1 MIPID
6 DVLSALAGLTGMA
19 DANSVDSQ
27 VATILAKIRI
37 PRLVLGIIVGAGLA
51 ISGCVMQA
59 LFRNP
64 MADPGLLGVSS
75 GAALGAM
82 ITIVLGA
89 RIASGLPAGLVE
101 HLIPVVAFAG
111 GLCALAI
118 IHRLSRINF
127 RIDIPTMLLAGIA
140 LNSITGALIGLVS
153 YISDDGQLRQLVFWG
168 LGSLEVTNWTRIG
181 ISAAVIV
188 PASVVMTCYARHLN
202 ANLLGENEARYLGI
216 DIEGM
221 KKMLVVLVSLIVGAC
236 VAMSGIIGFVG
247 LLVPHL
253 VRMATGPDHR
263 LLLPA
268 CGIFG
273 AVLLVLADILA
284 RTLITPAEI
293 PIGIITAILGGPFFL
308 WLLVR
313 HRRKLAL

>member
-1 MIPID
+1 M
-6 DVLSALAGLTGMA
+6 AGLAGLSDIHVIDPQAT
-19 DANSVDSQ
+19 
-27 VATILAKIRI
+27 TILVKIRI
-37 PRLVLGIIVGAGLA
+37 PRLIMGIIVGSGLA
-51 ISGCVMQA
+51 VSGCVMQA

-82 ITIVLGA
+82 ITIVLSVHFMHY
-89 RIASGLPAGLVE
+89 IADALVM
-101 HLIPVVAFAG
+101 HMIPIMAFAG
-111 GLCALAI
+111 GLCTLLI
-118 IHRLSRINF
+118 IHRLSRINS

-140 LNSITGALIGLVS
+140 LNSIIGALIGLLS
-153 YISDDGQLRQLVFWG
+153 YISDDGQLRRLIFWG
-168 LGSLEVTNWTRIG
+168 LGSLEVTNWTRI
-181 ISAAVIV
+181 SVAAAVIL
-188 PASVVMTCYARHLN
+188 PASVVMTCYAKHLN
-202 ANLLGENEARYLGI
+202 ANLLGENEARHLGI
-216 DIEGM
+216 DIEKM
-221 KKMLVVLVSLIVGAC
+221 KTMLIVLVSLIVGVC
-236 VAMSGIIGFVG
+236 VALSGIIGFVG

-253 VRMATGPDHR
+253 VRMVTGPDHR

-284 RTLITPAEI
+284 RTLIAPAQI

>member
-1 MIPID
+1 MG
-6 DVLSALAGLTGMA
+6 V
-19 DANSVDSQ
+19 
-27 VATILAKIRI
+27 
-37 PRLVLGIIVGAGLA
+37 IVGGGLA

-82 ITIVLGA
+82 ITIVLG
-89 RIASGLPAGLVE
+89 IHFTHYIPDGLVM
-101 HLIPVVAFAG
+101 HVIPLMAFIG
-111 GLCALAI
+111 GLSTLFI
-118 IHRLSRINF
+118 IHRLSRVNF

-140 LNSITGALIGLVS
+140 LNSIIGALIGLLS
-153 YISDDGQLRQLVFWG
+153 YISDDGQLRRLVFWG
-168 LGSLEVTNWTRIG
+168 LGSLEVTDWTRIAVA
-181 ISAAVIV
+181 IIVIFPVSA
-188 PASVVMTCYARHLN
+188 VMIRYAKHLN
-202 ANLLGENEARYLGI
+202 ANLLGENEARHLGI
-216 DIEGM
+216 DIEKM
-221 KKMLVVLVSLIVGAC
+221 KTILVILVSLIVGVC
-236 VAMSGIIGFVG
+236 VALSGIIGFVG

-284 RTLITPAEI
+284 RTLIAPAQI

-313 HRRKLAL
+313 YRRKLAL